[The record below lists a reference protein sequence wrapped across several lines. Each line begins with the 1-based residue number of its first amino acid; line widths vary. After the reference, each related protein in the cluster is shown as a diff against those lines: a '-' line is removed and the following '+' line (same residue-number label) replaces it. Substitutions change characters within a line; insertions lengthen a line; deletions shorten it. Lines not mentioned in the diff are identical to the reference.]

1 MIWIPYIAQEYL
13 KIILHPDM
21 KVFEYGCGDS
31 TIFFS
36 QLANEVVSVEHD
48 KKWYDK
54 IQQLHLSNVKL
65 IYAPFEMPQI
75 GDDKANPSHY
85 KSGAMD
91 GNFKNYV
98 DTFLKNITDDLIF
111 IDGRARASCLTL
123 AFAYQPKW
131 IVLDNSERG
140 YYTQMNPT
148 PDNYETIKFYGWGP
162 KNNYAWE
169 TTFYK
174 RR

>member
-13 KIILHPDM
+13 KTILHPDM

-36 QLANEVVSVEHD
+36 QLVSEVVSVEHN
-48 KKWYDK
+48 KQWFDK
-54 IQQLHLSNVKL
+54 IQQLHLPNVKL
-65 IYAPFEMPQI
+65 FYEPMETEQI
-75 GDDKANPSHY
+75 GDDRSNPYHY
-85 KSGAMD
+85 KSASID
-91 GNFKNYV
+91 GSFKNYV
-98 DTFLKNITDDLIF
+98 LSVMDYNYDLLF
-111 IDGRARASCLTL
+111 IDGRARSSCLKL
-123 AFAYQPKW
+123 AFDNQVKE

-140 YYTQMNPT
+140 YYTEQVEI
-148 PDNYETIKFYGWGP
+148 PDCYETIKFYGWGP